1 MWAILYLFNMKG
13 LINLNLMAYDA
24 SVRISFPAVLWASVA
39 ISYCFYLFT
48 GVIRMHHLSEEIES
62 LERRERITGVKRL

>member
-1 MWAILYLFNMKG
+1 MMHRSGYLFRPFCG
-13 LINLNLMAYDA
+13 
-24 SVRISFPAVLWASVA
+24 RLWR